1 MRKIL
6 IIPNFV
12 LWCVFYAMFF
22 VPYLMIGRIMGR
34 NLPFMN
40 QGNRINQE
48 N

>member
-12 LWCVFYAMFF
+12 LWCIFYAMFF
-22 VPYLMIGRIMGR
+22 VPYLMIGRIRER

-40 QGNRINQE
+40 QGKSCDQE

>member
-12 LWCVFYAMFF
+12 LWCIFYAMFF
-22 VPYLMIGRIMGR
+22 VPYLMIGRIRERSM
-34 NLPFMN
+34 PFMAR
-40 QGNRINQE
+40 GKSFDQE